1 MALGYLASAQID
13 ALRAKILTAGW
24 RKTAS
29 ALGPCAVLL
38 VTGELLFAA
47 QGVHGHTRP
56 ADLKISTPL
65 LERLEQDREVF
76 RILPLHT
83 FLPPET
89 ATSYGLDDMRGYDA
103 LSPRG
108 WRKQIESIGRVTRAP
123 TQWNVLEPWDLV
135 RGGAALDFWNV
146 KYLLL
151 HPQFAFGAAEL
162 GARKGLDLEEIYR
175 GPDGRI
181 LRNRRVRPRARL
193 SGPGRIDVET
203 RSSRHW
209 SLRVDTPETTELT
222 VANPMFPGWTARVDG
237 RPVPL
242 TVPSGDAIRVR
253 VPAGRHRVELAYVPW
268 SFRFG
273 CLVAIGSAIVLG
285 FSVRRL
291 PRGVP
296 PGGVS
301 DSA

>member
-1 MALGYLASAQID
+1 LLA
-13 ALRAKILTAGW
+13 
-24 RKTAS
+24 
-29 ALGPCAVLL
+29 
-38 VTGELLFAA
+38 TGELLFAA
-47 QGVHGHTRP
+47 QGVHGHARP
-56 ADLKISTPL
+56 EDLKISTPL

-83 FLPPET
+83 FLPPDS
-89 ATSYGLDDMRGYDA
+89 ATGYGLDDVRGYDA

-108 WRKQIESIGRVTRAP
+108 WRNSLESMGRVVRTP
-123 TQWNVLEPWDLV
+123 TQVGVIEPWGLV
-135 RGGAALDFWNV
+135 AGGNALDDWNV

-151 HPQFAFGAAEL
+151 HPQFAFDAAEL
-162 GARKGLDLEEIYR
+162 NTQRGLDLEEVYS

-193 SGPGRIDVET
+193 SGPGRVDVET

-209 SLRVDTPETTELT
+209 SLRVETPEASELT

-242 TVPSGDAIRVR
+242 TIPPGDAIRVR

-273 CLVAIGSAIVLG
+273 CLAAIGSAIVLG
-285 FSVRRL
+285 FWVRRL

-296 PGGVS
+296 PRGVS